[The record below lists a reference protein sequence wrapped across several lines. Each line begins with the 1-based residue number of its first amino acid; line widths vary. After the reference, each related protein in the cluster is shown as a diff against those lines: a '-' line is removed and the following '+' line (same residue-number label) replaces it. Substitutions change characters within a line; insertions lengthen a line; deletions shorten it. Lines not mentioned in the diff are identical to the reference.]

1 MVKEQN
7 IIDISTPAFL
17 NINLNIKKNND
28 LYNIQKIL
36 NEIDLVENFQV
47 REINNKNANIKIK
60 YYGKTNVISEKL
72 LKRGIK
78 IDLENEIW
86 KVSLN

>member
-1 MVKEQN
+1 MSWLKQN

-17 NINLNIKKNND
+17 NINLILKITT
-28 LYNIQKIL
+28 YNIQQIL